1 MLKIHFRDPAIIM
14 QGIHFYGLPLESNQG
29 GMNVGGS
36 TFHFPI
42 AFPTA
47 TLSVQGIVHS
57 NGSANDKWYPY
68 LQVSSVNQQSASIW
82 CDYGGRTWL
91 VVGY

>member
-1 MLKIHFRDPAIIM
+1 
-14 QGIHFYGLPLESNQG
+14 
-29 GMNVGGS
+29 MNVGGS